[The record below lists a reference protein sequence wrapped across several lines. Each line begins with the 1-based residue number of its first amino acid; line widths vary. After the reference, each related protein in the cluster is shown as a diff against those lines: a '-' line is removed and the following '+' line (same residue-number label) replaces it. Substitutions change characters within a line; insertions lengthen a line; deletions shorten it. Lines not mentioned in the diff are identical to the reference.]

1 MRRCVRAIRPSF
13 LIAPLAFAIQCVPVH
28 ADDAGLELEEIV
40 VTAQRRAESI
50 LEVPISM
57 AVETGA
63 PLYVLAVLRDGGC
76 GWVGHIERID
86 VPTTG
91 SRHERVRGTLD
102 RQVRA
107 FERLVA
113 HAPEQW
119 WTLLFRI
126 WEDIPPA

>member
-1 MRRCVRAIRPSF
+1 V
-13 LIAPLAFAIQCVPVH
+13 L
-28 ADDAGLELEEIV
+28 
-40 VTAQRRAESI
+40 
-50 LEVPISM
+50 

-63 PLYVLAVLRDGGC
+63 PMYVLAALRDGSGDWD
-76 GWVGHIERID
+76 GYIERIE
-86 VPTTG
+86 VPATG
-91 SRHERVRGTLD
+91 SRRERVRGTLD
-102 RQVRA
+102 LQVAA